1 MKRTASARAALLAA
15 LATSGMAIIG
25 GITPTPSSSNF
36 QQVREASTQ
45 TSANPHVY
53 TQQRGTHS
61 TSSTEFAS
69 GAWGRL
75 RSTRRRRSGYGWTN
89 AHQKRVAT
97 KARNVRRHR
106 AAQKG

>member
-1 MKRTASARAALLAA
+1 MKRTAAARAALMAA
-15 LATSGMAIIG
+15 FAASVASIG
-25 GITPTPSSSNF
+25 GVTPTASSANF
-36 QQVREASTQ
+36 QQATETR

-61 TSSTEFAS
+61 TSSTEFAG
-69 GAWGRL
+69 GAWARL

-97 KARNVRRHR
+97 KARNVKRHR
-106 AAQKG
+106 ASKKG